1 VDGIW
6 SLWRVAI
13 VTAAWGAFFT
23 AYGRGVLVV
32 AGAAVLAMSL
42 GGLAACLVRQR
53 RTAKPPPA

>member
-1 VDGIW
+1 MDGIW

-32 AGAAVLAMSL
+32 ARAAVLAMSL
-42 GGLAACLVRQR
+42 GGLAACLVR
-53 RTAKPPPA
+53 